1 MIKTMPLKVTWSTY
15 SSGNVEAYI
24 LFYTVIYSLV
34 EPSNLLLLFEHV
46 SILDQSL

>member
-24 LFYTVIYSLV
+24 LFYAVIYS
-34 EPSNLLLLFEHV
+34 SNLLFKQVFKYV